1 MLIFLHQDKTRRKKM
16 PNHHLL
22 CILSPSLSLFF
33 FFSFFASFHGG
44 HSNFSPDCD
53 PDVPPFLCGG
63 FEIRFPFWNV
73 TSDADVHCGYP
84 GFGLHC
90 PYGSVHPTLSLSGDS
105 YYVTGINYD
114 DKTLTLVDIDFVTDQ
129 GCPRARHNLKLE
141 SLPLEYNHSNVN
153 LTFFFNCT
161 APLALAASIPALA
174 IDCLKSGDNRT
185 YVLVNNSP
193 EEVAAFE
200 KELRCEDAVVVAVK
214 RTDVTMGNV
223 LEEFAEAM
231 REGFVLDWGT
241 SKDCRK
247 CEHSGRRCAVD
258 EHEQLVCLCDD
269 EKTHTGVSF
278 CKGNK
283 KIALKVGIA
292 FAGVA
297 GGIAVMMIVYFYK
310 SHQRKKS
317 EQSFFVSR
325 SMSSVDSSRTD
336 FEKGSVYYG
345 IPVFDYEEL
354 RKATN
359 DFDPAAEL
367 GDGGFGTVFKGKLRD
382 GRVVAVKRL
391 YESNYKRV
399 EQFMNE
405 IKILT
410 HLRHPNLVSLYG
422 CTSRQSQRLLLVY
435 EYVPNGT
442 VADHIHGELAKPGLP
457 PWSTRLNIAM
467 ETANALVYLHASVVI
482 HRDVKTNNILLD
494 ENFSVKVADFGLS
507 RLFPLNVTHVSTAP
521 QGTPGYVDPEYHQ
534 CYQLTEKSDVY
545 SFGVVLMELIS
556 SLPAVDITRHRH
568 EINLSALA
576 MDKIRSHA
584 LHELVDRN
592 LGFDTDYRTRK
603 MITAVAELGFQC
615 LQEDHDMRPSMV
627 EVWETLKDIQNRG
640 HDMEKSDE
648 TDNPAE
654 DAVLL
659 KNNPLTLSPD
669 SVTVKWVSTD
679 DTPHASS

>member
-278 CKGNK
+278 CKASGKFAPFRHCVPYECGDQQISYPFRHHKRPSYCGYPGYELGCDHDDPILSMESLEYRVIHINMSTR
-283 KIALKVGIA
+283 ILEVARMDLSGDICAGTHVQTTLDLSLFDSTPGDLNSTLFYGCNSPPPPGSFPFSCPAYGDGYFA
-292 FAGVA
+292 FEV
-297 GGIAVMMIVYFYK
+297 
-310 SHQRKKS
+310 
-317 EQSFFVSR
+317 
-325 SMSSVDSSRTD
+325 
-336 FEKGSVYYG
+336 
-345 IPVFDYEEL
+345 
-354 RKATN
+354 
-359 DFDPAAEL
+359 DPANPPHEPCN
-367 GDGGFGTVFKGKLRD
+367 FSVF
-382 GRVVAVKRL
+382 V
-391 YESNYKRV
+391 
-399 EQFMNE
+399 
-405 IKILT
+405 
-410 HLRHPNLVSLYG
+410 PSL
-422 CTSRQSQRLLLVY
+422 
-435 EYVPNGT
+435 P
-442 VADHIHGELAKPGLP
+442 LP
-457 PWSTRLNIAM
+457 PWEGGDDNATPSLDIIREFLKQGFEIAWIANTSQCESCTESGGRCGYDWKRQQFNCFCTDGAHSPACNGTRVPGSFPSSKYA
-467 ETANALVYLHASVVI
+467 YSH
-482 HRDVKTNNILLD
+482 LLSGF
-494 ENFSVKVADFGLS
+494 NWLK
-507 RLFPLNVTHVSTAP
+507 LFNEMGCWA
-521 QGTPGYVDPEYHQ
+521 
-534 CYQLTEKSDVY
+534 
-545 SFGVVLMELIS
+545 
-556 SLPAVDITRHRH
+556 
-568 EINLSALA
+568 
-576 MDKIRSHA
+576 
-584 LHELVDRN
+584 
-592 LGFDTDYRTRK
+592 
-603 MITAVAELGFQC
+603 
-615 LQEDHDMRPSMV
+615 
-627 EVWETLKDIQNRG
+627 
-640 HDMEKSDE
+640 
-648 TDNPAE
+648 
-654 DAVLL
+654 
-659 KNNPLTLSPD
+659 
-669 SVTVKWVSTD
+669 
-679 DTPHASS
+679 